1 MKIHTMSVLGAVA
14 ASALVGRAT
23 AGLVDPFLVT
33 QSATVSASGTGSSAS
48 ETSSAVNL
56 SGSLFASRRAVASN
70 WNGTSASVT
79 GSGAFNYQVQRSAA
93 GGSIPSA
100 ELRYAT
106 GLNGT
111 DATPIDMTNISGFSF
126 DLGNAVGSVHFT
138 ILLFDAAGADHFM
151 EATSTDGANGSY
163 NFIMN
168 PAAGTFDRTQVMQ
181 LSLIV
186 DFGYNH
192 DNSNAGPASG
202 TISNLEY
209 SVVPAPG
216 ALALLGA
223 TGVVGGRRRRA

>member
-1 MKIHTMSVLGAVA
+1 MKIHTMSVLGAVT

-48 ETSSAVNL
+48 KTSSAVNL

-79 GSGAFNYQVQRSAA
+79 GSGAFNYQVQRSVA

-111 DATPIDMTNISGFSF
+111 NGTPIDMTNISGFSF
-126 DLGNAVGSVHFT
+126 DLGNAVGDVHFT

-151 EATSTDGANGSY
+151 EAASTNGTNGTYS
-163 NFIMN
+163 FTLN
-168 PAAGTFDRTQVMQ
+168 PTAGSFDRTQVVQ

-186 DFGYNH
+186 DFGYNQ
-192 DNSNAGPASG
+192 DNSNAGSASG
-202 TISNLEY
+202 TISNFQY

-216 ALALLGA
+216 AAALVGLAGL
-223 TGVVGGRRRRA
+223 VGGRRRRA